1 VDVPDF
7 SQAPVSLSGVVLH
20 AEAGEVAVGTETLTG
35 LVSAV
40 PTTRREFAATDRVT
54 AALWVYQG
62 GTGSL
67 APVTLSTRIVN
78 DTDEAVS
85 TTSEMLAVDR
95 FAAGRRME
103 SSFDLPLDR
112 LPPGAY
118 LLTFEATMGKASD
131 RRDIRFS
138 VR

>member
-1 VDVPDF
+1 M
-7 SQAPVSLSGVVLH
+7 A
-20 AEAGEVAVGTETLTG
+20 TRRKW

-54 AALWVYQG
+54 AMLWVYQG
-62 GTGSL
+62 ARGPL

-78 DTDEAVS
+78 EKDETVS
-85 TTSEMLAVDR
+85 TTSETLAVDR

-103 SSFDLPLDR
+103 SSFELPLDR

-118 LLTFEATMGKASD
+118 LLTFEATMSKVSD
-131 RRDIRFS
+131 RRDVPFS